1 MNSKREEDD
10 ELEIDLLEI
19 GYALWKKIWL
29 IILAAIIV
37 GAGAGVY
44 SKVILMPVYRSVS
57 TMFVLSK
64 ETTLTSLAD
73 LQIGSQLTNDYKVVI
88 TSRPVLQQVIDEIG
102 LNMSYKELR
111 EMIEIENPSSTRIL
125 SIAVEDTD
133 PVRAKSIADEVAET
147 SSEYIADIM
156 EMIPPKIIETGEVAE
171 EPVSPNIIKNTLL
184 GALAGAFA
192 VCAVITLHVILN
204 DSICTE
210 EDVERY
216 LELPVLAAIPDRTEE
231 NKKSRRQK
239 KFESA

>member
-73 LQIGSQLTNDYKVVI
+73 LQIGSQLTND
-88 TSRPVLQQVIDEIG
+88 
-102 LNMSYKELR
+102 
-111 EMIEIENPSSTRIL
+111 
-125 SIAVEDTD
+125 
-133 PVRAKSIADEVAET
+133 
-147 SSEYIADIM
+147 
-156 EMIPPKIIETGEVAE
+156 
-171 EPVSPNIIKNTLL
+171 
-184 GALAGAFA
+184 
-192 VCAVITLHVILN
+192 
-204 DSICTE
+204 
-210 EDVERY
+210 
-216 LELPVLAAIPDRTEE
+216 
-231 NKKSRRQK
+231 
-239 KFESA
+239 

>member
-1 MNSKREEDD
+1 MNSKREEDE

-29 IILAAIIV
+29 IILAAIVV
-37 GAGAGVY
+37 GAGAGIY

-88 TSRPVLQQVIDEIG
+88 TSRPVLQQVIDKIG

-111 EMIEIENPSSTRIL
+111 RMIEIENPSSTRIL

-133 PVRAKSIADEVAET
+133 PVRAKSIADEVAKT

-171 EPVSPNIIKNTLL
+171 EPVSPNILKNTPL
-184 GALAGAFA
+184 GALALSGQK
-192 VCAVITLHVILN
+192 TMEDILYATN
-204 DSICTE
+204 
-210 EDVERY
+210 VENLDLILLR
-216 LELPVLAAIPDRTEE
+216 
-231 NKKSRRQK
+231 
-239 KFESA
+239 